1 MGQQKESIKMAIKDE
16 ILGRFRSMS
25 AKAGDVLPV
34 GWLYDD
40 FMSNLSA
47 KEQNAFEE
55 IIGEMIKEGLIEYVG
70 GKKPTYAVTRKGLD
84 ILC

>member
-1 MGQQKESIKMAIKDE
+1 MGQHREAIKMAIKDE
-16 ILGRFRSMS
+16 FLGRFRSMK

-40 FMSNLSA
+40 FMANLND
-47 KEQNAFEE
+47 KEQKALEE
-55 IIGEMIKEGLIEYVG
+55 IINEMIREGLIEYVG
-70 GKKPTYAVTRKGLD
+70 GPRPTYAVTQKGLD